1 MAIVGLV
8 IFALSLIGYSGTL
21 RYLGIN
27 AYLAWITAILLQILT
42 LYVFAMLNLLRWG
55 IWFVVGL
62 GLILYGSR
70 LMLISRGKGRLK
82 FEGLHLFDV
91 WLAGLGLAMM
101 IVLYQS
107 PLVHYDNFSHWAL
120 IVKFLNFTGH
130 LPGATDTIISFSSY
144 PPATALFINQFVSLV
159 GFSDGTMLVAQFILI
174 WAASYSIF
182 AVLRDRT
189 RGLMSLVLCFTI
201 TISYVFNIAIRLNNL
216 LVDYVLP
223 ILTVAALV
231 GIFVYRKKPLLLWL
245 HTVLF
250 SAVLLLVKNSA
261 AFFVAVIAIYFL
273 FILCKYTR
281 GHWVRRSW
289 RVLYRFTSALAISVG
304 PFIWWQHHVHQ
315 TFTVSKHEIS
325 TQAYSH
331 RLATEGIGKAL
342 KIGHKMVLQLL
353 NPNSLSVQGI
363 ILINLTLII
372 AAILIRHGFHTEN
385 HLLRHLLLLDVMM
398 LLYFGSLYGM
408 YVLSMPY
415 KEAIVL
421 DGYERYMS
429 SIVILCLF
437 IGAMMLVRSM
447 DFALYEQQ
455 FARRDL
461 RTFHSIFTKKFYQIA
476 TFILLIFSI
485 IMMLSE
491 INGTNFSN
499 HYNRNTIPLQ
509 LKRIAQPWQ
518 HYNQTKIL
526 VVDPHIGDVADY
538 YAGFVSKYYF
548 FSDKATAQEN
558 FNESPRQFRRQI
570 QRYQYVAIPEYHH
583 TFTVMMRHAYR
594 QKSVRIGFFKV
605 TKHGLQR
612 IKPTATQFNANVQ
625 Q

>member
-8 IFALSLIGYSGTL
+8 IFTLSLIGYSGTL
-21 RYLGIN
+21 RYFKIN
-27 AYLAWITAILLQILT
+27 AYLAWITAILLQILI
-42 LYVFAMLNLLRWG
+42 LYLFAMLNLLRWG

-62 GLILYGSR
+62 GLMLYGAR
-70 LMLISRGKGRLK
+70 LILIFQGKGRLK

-101 IVLYQS
+101 IVLYHS
-107 PLVHYDNFSHWAL
+107 PLIHYDNFSHWAL

-130 LPGATDTIISFSSY
+130 LPGTTDTIISFSSY
-144 PPATALFINQFVSLV
+144 PPATALFIDQFVSLV
-159 GFSDGTMLVAQFILI
+159 GFSDGAMLVAQFILI
-174 WAASYSIF
+174 WAASYAIF

-231 GIFVYRKKPLLLWL
+231 GIFVYRKRPLLLWL
-245 HTVLF
+245 HTLLF

-273 FILCKYTR
+273 YVLCKYIV
-281 GHWVRRSW
+281 GHWLRRSW
-289 RVLYRFTSALAISVG
+289 RVLYRFTSALALAVV

-325 TQAYSH
+325 TQAYGQ
-331 RLATEGIGKAL
+331 RLATEGVGKAL
-342 KIGHKMVLQLL
+342 KIGHKMVLQLV

-363 ILINLTLII
+363 ILINVTLII
-372 AAILIRHGFHTEN
+372 AALVIRHGFRTQN
-385 HLLRHLLLLDVMM
+385 HLLRQLLLLDVMM

-429 SIVILCLF
+429 SVVILSLF

-447 DFALYEQQ
+447 DFALYEQE
-455 FARRDL
+455 FAKRDL
-461 RTFHSIFTKKFYQIA
+461 RTFHSIFTKKCYQIS

-499 HYNRNTIPLQ
+499 RYNRNTIPLQ
-509 LKRIAQPWQ
+509 LKQIAQPWT

-526 VVDPHIGDVADY
+526 VVDPHAGDVADY

-558 FNESPRQFRRQI
+558 FNESPSQFRQQI

-583 TFTVMMRHAYR
+583 TFTVMMQHAYQ
-594 QKSVRIGFFKV
+594 QKDVRVGFFKV
-605 TKHGLQR
+605 TKQGLQR
-612 IKPTATQFNANVQ
+612 LNPNATQFNPNVQ
-625 Q
+625 